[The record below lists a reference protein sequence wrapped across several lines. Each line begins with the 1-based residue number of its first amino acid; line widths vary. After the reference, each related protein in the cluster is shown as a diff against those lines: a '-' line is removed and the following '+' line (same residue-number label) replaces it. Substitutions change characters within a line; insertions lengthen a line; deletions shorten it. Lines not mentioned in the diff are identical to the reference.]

1 MTIDYSAL
9 LRVMTDMHPI
19 KTRDGISMSSGES
32 ADLSL
37 VSMAFT
43 NVIEV

>member
-9 LRVMTDMHPI
+9 LGAMTDLHPI
-19 KTRDGISMSSGES
+19 KTRDEMSMSSGES

-37 VSMAFT
+37 VSMVFT
-43 NVIEV
+43 NVTEV

>member
-9 LRVMTDMHPI
+9 LGAITDMHPI
-19 KTRDGISMSSGES
+19 KTRYEMSMSSGES

-37 VSMAFT
+37 VSIAFT
-43 NVIEV
+43 NVTEV